1 MAASRAWP
9 SDLEHSR
16 GLGFLCATTWRRFKK
31 KERKTWLRDKRG
43 APVEAI
49 AAQGGK
55 KRRERERVVGEGRK
69 ARFISHQMVADGTPG
84 CGGRGA
90 PPGCGAAHC
99 VDIQCVGSEGGGSR
113 SLGTKCW
120 GLALACIGRWSAVWA
135 EPSNQ
140 ASKQSKGRGARYG
153 WDAIGTWP
161 GLSPGGRIAV
171 AGPVSM

>member
-16 GLGFLCATTWRRFKK
+16 GLVFYVRR
-31 KERKTWLRDKRG
+31 RG
-43 APVEAI
+43 
-49 AAQGGK
+49 GGLK
-55 KRRERERVVGEGRK
+55 KRREKRGCGTREARQLKQLLLKEGRREERERVVGEGRK

-120 GLALACIGRWSAVWA
+120 GLALACRGRWSAVWA